1 MAQIVEE
8 WRAAQGLPE
17 FKD

>member
-8 WRAAQGLPE
+8 WRAAQGLPG